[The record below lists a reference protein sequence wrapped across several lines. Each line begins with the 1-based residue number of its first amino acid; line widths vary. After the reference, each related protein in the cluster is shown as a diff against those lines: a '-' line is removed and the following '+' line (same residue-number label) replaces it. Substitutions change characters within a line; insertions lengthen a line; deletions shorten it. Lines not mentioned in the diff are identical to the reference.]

1 MIWAAN
7 SSVEAIILLY
17 RIKVLSLPQNKPL
30 YRIKL
35 VRLVKFHLLSN
46 KPSHNLKNSLQR
58 SKLYSVEMRTLHIS
72 IMLMVK
78 ERKIDPFH
86 QFLVKLTT
94 PLL

>member
-46 KPSHNLKNSLQR
+46 KPSQNLKNSLQR

-86 QFLVKLTT
+86 QFLVKSTT